1 MLYWEEPGCKPSSVC
16 FEQQMA
22 ALHIPRIPCQSIIYH
37 SCLVDS
43 NSGIRGIQ
51 EVSSLT
57 SLLEILCVCVVV
69 VVEGGAKASWFLITF
84 SPSTS

>member
-69 VVEGGAKASWFLITF
+69 VVEGRC
-84 SPSTS
+84 

>member
-69 VVEGGAKASWFLITF
+69 VVEGRY
-84 SPSTS
+84 